1 MKFFGRRKGGVL
13 LIAVL
18 YVLLLPACAK
28 RTEVK
33 KVSLPELKEN
43 LKYENVVFKEFD
55 TTADIS
61 SNPNALEQCQAS
73 ALQYLDETG
82 IFKRVEKES
91 SPSYEEPCVI
101 VEATLTDLKIVSTK
115 RRIFTGI
122 FAGRSYMKMKVR
134 LIDSA
139 TGSVIATKEL
149 EGSPASMGSAWSFGK
164 SDRALPGKMGV
175 LLGEFILSNVG
186 EQ

>member
-1 MKFFGRRKGGVL
+1 MKFFGKRKGGVL

-18 YVLLLPACAK
+18 YALLLPACAK
-28 RTEVK
+28 RTEVT
-33 KVSLPELKEN
+33 KVSLHELQGN

-55 TTADIS
+55 TVTDSS
-61 SNPNALEQCQAS
+61 SNPDALDQCQES
-73 ALQYLDETG
+73 AMQYLYQTG
-82 IFKRVEKES
+82 IFKSVKKES

-101 VEATLTDLKIVSTK
+101 VEATLTDLKIVSTT

-122 FAGRSYMKMKVR
+122 LSGRSYMKIKVR

-149 EGSPASMGSAWSFGK
+149 EGSPASLGSAWSFGA
-164 SDRALPGKMGV
+164 SDRHLPEHMGI
-175 LLGEFILSNVG
+175 LLGEYILGNVG
-186 EQ
+186 ED

>member
-1 MKFFGRRKGGVL
+1 MKSFGKRKGGVL

-55 TTADIS
+55 TTTDIS
-61 SNPNALEQCQAS
+61 SNPDALDQCQES
-73 ALQYLDETG
+73 AMQYLYQTG
-82 IFKRVEKES
+82 IFKRVEKKS

-101 VEATLTDLKIVSTK
+101 VK
-115 RRIFTGI
+115 RL
-122 FAGRSYMKMKVR
+122 S
-134 LIDSA
+134 LI
-139 TGSVIATKEL
+139 
-149 EGSPASMGSAWSFGK
+149 
-164 SDRALPGKMGV
+164 
-175 LLGEFILSNVG
+175 
-186 EQ
+186 